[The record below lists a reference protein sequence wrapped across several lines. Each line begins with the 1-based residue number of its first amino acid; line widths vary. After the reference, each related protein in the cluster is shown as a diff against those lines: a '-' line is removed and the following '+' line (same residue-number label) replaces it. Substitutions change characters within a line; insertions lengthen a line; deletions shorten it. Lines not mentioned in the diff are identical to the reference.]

1 MTIIVT
7 SATWD
12 RIRDHFSED
21 EKELLRGATVAQVIC
36 PQGAMIDEDL
46 LVGPLRAKLKRWN
59 IRGAGE
65 PKR

>member
-12 RIRDHFSED
+12 RIRDHFTED
-21 EKELLRGATVAQVIC
+21 EKELLRTATVSQVIC
-36 PQGAMIDEDL
+36 PQGALIDEDL
-46 LVGPLRAKLKRWN
+46 LVAPLQAKLKRWN
-59 IRGAGE
+59 IRGPRE